1 MLKILVLGAGAIGCF
16 VGGRLAAAGHQVT
29 LLGRPPL
36 MNKIAT
42 DGLKLCHPSQPPLTV
57 RPPVIT
63 SLAELSAAEVPEF
76 ILLTVKASGTAPAI
90 EQLAHASLSLDQSYI
105 VSLQNG
111 VGNEEQ
117 LAEALGWQR
126 VIAGTVTIPIGV
138 PDLGVIEVSKDKGGL
153 GLASLQENQ
162 PTARLAEALNQA
174 GLITPIY
181 SDYRAMK
188 WSKLLLNI
196 INNAT
201 AAILNWP
208 PAKIIEQPEL
218 FEMEIEALQEGLAV
232 MRAQGIQAVKLPG
245 YPVDWLA
252 RLIRASWLP
261 PDLKRAIL
269 RPFLL
274 SGRGSK
280 MPSLQID
287 LEAGRTDSEVE
298 VLNGAIVRAGE
309 KTGVATPVNRAMYA
323 TLSKIVAGHL
333 NWADCEN
340 RPERLLSLVQAERK
354 GSKKM
359 INP

>member
-162 PTARLAEALNQA
+162 PTARLAEAL
-174 GLITPIY
+174 T
-181 SDYRAMK
+181 K
-188 WSKLLLNI
+188 
-196 INNAT
+196 
-201 AAILNWP
+201 
-208 PAKIIEQPEL
+208 
-218 FEMEIEALQEGLAV
+218 
-232 MRAQGIQAVKLPG
+232 PG
-245 YPVDWLA
+245 
-252 RLIRASWLP
+252 
-261 PDLKRAIL
+261 
-269 RPFLL
+269 
-274 SGRGSK
+274 
-280 MPSLQID
+280 
-287 LEAGRTDSEVE
+287 
-298 VLNGAIVRAGE
+298 
-309 KTGVATPVNRAMYA
+309 
-323 TLSKIVAGHL
+323 
-333 NWADCEN
+333 
-340 RPERLLSLVQAERK
+340 
-354 GSKKM
+354 
-359 INP
+359 